1 MRLRH
6 RRDDYPDVEGVD
18 DDRRA
23 AHTERHD
30 ADLGREDRPMARDEM
45 VETVRPRWDVASMLA
60 VAAGVAL
67 VVIGAIALVRAEI
80 DSTWYDPV
88 VSVLG
93 ADHTALLGA
102 IEVGVGAVLIIA
114 GLAGA
119 RAFAALVALLA
130 GIGAAI
136 VAIEPELVDRELA
149 IDRGW
154 AVALAVGGI
163 LLALILAMAPGR
175 TYERRVERR
184 RPMTA

>member
-6 RRDDYPDVEGVD
+6 RRDDHPGVEGVD

-23 AHTERHD
+23 AHAERD
-30 ADLGREDRPMARDEM
+30 VDLRRDDVPMARDET

-80 DSTWYDPV
+80 DSSWYDPV

-93 ADHTALLGA
+93 ADHTALLGG
-102 IEVGVGAVLIIA
+102 IEVGVGAVLIVA

-136 VAIEPELVDRELA
+136 AAIEPELVDRELA
-149 IDRGW
+149 LDRWW

-175 TYERRVERR
+175 TIERRVEHR